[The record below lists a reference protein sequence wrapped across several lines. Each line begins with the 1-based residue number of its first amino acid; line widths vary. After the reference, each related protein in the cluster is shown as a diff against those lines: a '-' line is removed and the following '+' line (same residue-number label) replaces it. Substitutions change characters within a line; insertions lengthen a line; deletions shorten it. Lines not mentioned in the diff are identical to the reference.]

1 MPCRPLVHACAALLL
16 ACAATAHAQPSAAT
30 GVAGVAEAVH
40 ALEGRVTYYA
50 RKLAGRPTASGE
62 RFDPEAMTMAH
73 STLPFGTLVRVT
85 NPANQHSVVVRV
97 NDRGAWAADRIG
109 DLSFAAARE
118 LGILRKGIARLRLEV
133 LGGEAAQ
140 PRD

>member
-1 MPCRPLVHACAALLL
+1 MPMPLRPLAHACAALLL
-16 ACAATAHAQPSAAT
+16 AGAGAAHAQPSASAR
-30 GVAGVAEAVH
+30 VADAVH

-50 RKLAGRPTASGE
+50 RRLAGRPTASGE

-85 NPANQHSVVVRV
+85 NPANEHSVVVRI

-118 LGILRKGIARLRLEV
+118 LGILRKGVARLRLEV
-133 LGGEAAQ
+133 LGGDDAAK